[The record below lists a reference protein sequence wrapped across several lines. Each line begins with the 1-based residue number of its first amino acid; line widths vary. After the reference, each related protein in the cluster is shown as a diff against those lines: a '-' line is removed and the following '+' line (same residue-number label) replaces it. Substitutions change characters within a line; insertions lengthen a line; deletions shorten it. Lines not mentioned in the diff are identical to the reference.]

1 MQVEHELIGRDTTE
15 PERRDFRPRELSR
28 MAWHS
33 EAEAPAGMPVL
44 DLAVLGG
51 AEGSSA
57 RRLALGDLREAATRS
72 GLFYVK
78 NHGIAD
84 DVIEAISDRTRGFFG
99 EPDAYKLAF
108 DRSQQA
114 RGYATRRSECM
125 TYTMGPELSPEEVC
139 ERIASAEDIVSTA
152 YAPNVFP
159 HPRFRDAWLRYYDR
173 AHRTSLELLGALGDA
188 LDLGRADRSA
198 WSAALMER
206 SGGTLRY
213 FQYPDAPQDAVD
225 PGMGH
230 AGPDVISLLHH
241 TPCDNGTVR
250 LEAGAG
256 GRFVK
261 VPALRGTLVVAM
273 GEVLRQ
279 LSGGTIEAS
288 AHRVAR
294 PSPQDGR
301 GGACDVI
308 AFSQAPALN
317 ARIGPIA
324 VSSGSGRALGPAGA
338 VTFSQLRTRLFGGPR
353 RPGAVPGVF
362 AT

>member
-33 EAEAPAGMPVL
+33 EAEAPAGVPVL

-57 RRLALGDLREAATRS
+57 KRRTLDALREAATWS

-99 EPDAYKLAF
+99 EPDEYKKAF
-108 DRSQQA
+108 DRHMQA
-114 RGYATRRSECM
+114 RGYATHRSESM
-125 TYTMGPELSPEEVC
+125 TYTMGPELSSDEVC
-139 ERIASAEDIVSTA
+139 ERITSAEDIVSNA
-152 YAPNVFP
+152 YSPNVFP

-173 AHRTSLELLGALGDA
+173 AHRTSLDLLGALGDA
-188 LDLGRADRSA
+188 LDLGRASRSA
-198 WSAALMER
+198 WSETLMER

-213 FQYPDAPQDAVD
+213 FQYPDAPQEAVD
-225 PGMGH
+225 PAAAH
-230 AGPDVISLLHH
+230 ASPDVISLLHH
-241 TPCDNGTVR
+241 TPCDNGDVR
-250 LEAGAG
+250 LEARIGE
-256 GRFVK
+256 RLVK
-261 VPALRGTLVVAM
+261 VPALRGALVVAV

-279 LSGGTIEAS
+279 LSGGTIEA
-288 AHRVAR
+288 ATHRVAR
-294 PSPQDGR
+294 PSQLHGR
-301 GGACDVI
+301 GSACDVI

-317 ARIGPIA
+317 ARLRPI
-324 VSSGSGRALGPAGA
+324 VCSSALGRAFGPAGP
-338 VTFSQLRTRLFGGPR
+338 VTFSQLRARLFGATR
-353 RPGAVPGVF
+353 RPTAVPGVF